1 MGGQTLHS
9 NTHNSFECLTQ
20 QRSTIDPIDV
30 TPENDDRG
38 TVKEMV
44 RTPSIVSSA
53 LIRPTMAIFIYEA
66 VGPPVHHIQP

>member
-9 NTHNSFECLTQ
+9 NTHNSFEYLTQ

-44 RTPSIVSSA
+44 RTPSIVSNA
-53 LIRPTMAIFIYEA
+53 LIRPTMPIFKYET
-66 VGPPVHHIQP
+66 VGPPAHHLQP

>member
-9 NTHNSFECLTQ
+9 NTHNRLECFTQ

-38 TVKEMV
+38 TVKEMAH
-44 RTPSIVSSA
+44 TLSIVSSA
-53 LIRPTMAIFIYEA
+53 LIRPTMPIFIYEA
-66 VGPPVHHIQP
+66 VGLPVHHLQP